1 MNKNILITGG
11 SKRGGAAISRAI
23 HRRGFNVLIH
33 CRDSSEEAAKL
44 LTGELNAIRP
54 NSASYWSSDLS
65 LKEQILPTET
75 KNTVGIVANASEYIK
90 SNLENFD
97 ERLHTDIQTHLTSHL
112 RLIQLL
118 KNNLINNNGSVVA
131 VLDIRIN
138 RPKKGNLTYQISKGA
153 LDTAVR
159 SLAIELA
166 PEVRVNSV
174 SPGPLEWPTNPP
186 YTQERKDQILNATP
200 LFRVGKFDELSSAV
214 CFLLF
219 DATFTTGA
227 TIPVDGGRSIYLV

>member
-1 MNKNILITGG
+1 MNKNILVTGG

-23 HRRGFNVLIH
+23 HRRGFDVLIH
-33 CRDSSEEAAKL
+33 CRESSEGAAQI
-44 LTGELNAIRP
+44 LTNELNAIRP
-54 NSASYWSSDLS
+54 NSAKFWSQDLT
-65 LKEQILPTET
+65 LKNLALPQET

-90 SNLENFD
+90 SDLNNFS
-97 ERLHTDIQTHLTSHL
+97 ERLDLDIQTHLTSHL

-118 KNNLINNNGSVVA
+118 KQSLIENNGAVVA

-159 SLAIELA
+159 ALAVELA
-166 PEVRVNSV
+166 PAVRVNSV

-200 LFRVGKFDELSSAV
+200 LGRVGAFEELAAAV

-227 TIPVDGGRSIYLV
+227 TIPVDGGRSIYLI

>member
-1 MNKNILITGG
+1 MNKNIIVTGG

-23 HRRGFNVLIH
+23 HRRGFDVLIH
-33 CRDSSEEAAKL
+33 CRESSEGAAQI
-44 LTGELNAIRP
+44 LTNELNAIRP
-54 NSASYWSSDLS
+54 NSAKFWSQDLT
-65 LKEQILPTET
+65 LKDLTLPQEAS
-75 KNTVGIVANASEYIK
+75 NTVGIVANASEYIK
-90 SNLENFD
+90 SDLNNFT
-97 ERLHTDIQTHLTSHL
+97 ERLDLDIQTHLTSHL

-118 KNNLINNNGSVVA
+118 KQTLIENNGSIVA

-159 SLAIELA
+159 ALAVELA
-166 PEVRVNSV
+166 PVVRVNSV

-200 LFRVGKFDELSSAV
+200 LGRVGAFAELATAV

-227 TIPVDGGRSIYLV
+227 TIPVDGGRSIYLI

>member
-11 SKRGGAAISRAI
+11 SKRGGAAISRAV
-23 HRRGFNVLIH
+23 HSRGYDVLIH
-33 CRDSSEEAAKL
+33 CRASSEDEANR
-44 LTGELNAIRP
+44 LTLELNSMRP
-54 NSASYWSSDLS
+54 NSANYWCADLS
-65 LKEQILPTET
+65 QKEFTLPIET
-75 KNTVGIVANASEYIK
+75 QNTIGIVANASEYVK
-90 SNLENFD
+90 SDLDNYAD
-97 ERLHTDIQTHLTSHL
+97 RLDIDMQTHLSGHL
-112 RLIQLL
+112 NLVRLLRDNL
-118 KNNLINNNGSVVA
+118 VKNKGSIVA
-131 VLDIRIN
+131 ILDIRIN

-159 SLAIELA
+159 ALAIELA
-166 PEVRVNSV
+166 PDVRVNSV

-186 YTQERKDQILNATP
+186 YSEQRKEQILNATP
-200 LFRVGKFDELSSAV
+200 LARVGGFNELASAV

>member
-1 MNKNILITGG
+1 M
-11 SKRGGAAISRAI
+11 
-23 HRRGFNVLIH
+23 
-33 CRDSSEEAAKL
+33 
-44 LTGELNAIRP
+44 
-54 NSASYWSSDLS
+54 
-65 LKEQILPTET
+65 
-75 KNTVGIVANASEYIK
+75 
-90 SNLENFD
+90 
-97 ERLHTDIQTHLTSHL
+97 
-112 RLIQLL
+112 
-118 KNNLINNNGSVVA
+118 
-131 VLDIRIN
+131 DIRIN

-200 LFRVGKFDELSSAV
+200 LFRVGKFDELASAV